1 MSQVHYELFIR
12 KNGSGWVLE
21 LATEDR
27 TRAVEIA
34 EELVANGKVMAARV
48 TKETLDDETREFNSV
63 VILTR
68 GDSSEKKTRKPSEAA
83 PLCVSPSDLYT
94 VHARETIGRLL
105 EGWLAR
111 EKVSPFELLHRPDL
125 IEKLDAAGM
134 DLQHAVQKIA
144 VPESQERGVG
154 VHEVIR
160 HYMALIQAAIDR
172 VLADAKK
179 KNFPNLDD
187 ETFAAAAERL
197 VAEPDKFYL
206 LGGGVAQ
213 GLAGASSF
221 GDKVNR
227 LLDLADAAPIK
238 PAPRS
243 LAFQVLETPLA
254 EILGSRHGM
263 AEIIGPGLDLGGSLA
278 AMTRLAAADTVDA
291 LAAIE
296 PTVARLIPE
305 LGGAGARLANW
316 LEGGKFAAVRAA
328 LGQRVLRELASPK
341 RLRPSDP
348 EGEIAILRALAM
360 CLTAAAGKLLP
371 LEEVQHA
378 FVERSK
384 LLLRSDFV
392 EAYLGA
398 ERSPLDEVQ
407 ALLWLAENITGSAN
421 KRAASRWISA
431 NVGALKFERDM
442 RASPDSPAVKLAALA
457 NLYRSVARVGLI
469 PEELAPI
476 QAKMGEIGGLIEADT
491 RIVALVAKA
500 EAPVVHRLTLLL
512 RLAAGETAPPGPAAE
527 RAKTEVARLTRAPEV
542 RAELARNPEALGP
555 VRELMQTAG
564 LAA

>member
-12 KNGSGWVLE
+12 KGGSGWVLE

-27 TRAVEIA
+27 TRALDTA
-34 EELVANGKVMAARV
+34 EELMAQGKASAVRV
-48 TKETLDDETREFNSV
+48 TKETLDEDTREFNSV
-63 VILTR
+63 NILTR
-68 GDSSEKKTRKPSEAA
+68 GDASEKKKRKVAEAA

-94 VHARETIGRLL
+94 VHAREVIGRLL

-111 EKVSPFELLHRPDL
+111 EKTSPFELLHRPDL

-134 DLQHAVQKIA
+134 ELQHAVQKIA
-144 VPESQERGVG
+144 VPESQERGLS
-154 VHEVIR
+154 VHEVMR
-160 HYMALIQAAIDR
+160 HYMALVQSTIDR
-172 VLADAKK
+172 VLNDARKRI
-179 KNFPNLDD
+179 FPNLGD
-187 ETFAAAAERL
+187 ETFAAAATRL
-197 VAEPDKFYL
+197 AGEPDSAYVL
-206 LGGGVAQ
+206 SGGVAQ

-227 LLDLADAAPIK
+227 LLDFADAAPTK
-238 PAPRS
+238 PGPRN
-243 LAFQVLETPLA
+243 LAFQVLEVPLA

-291 LAAIE
+291 LATVE
-296 PTVARLIPE
+296 PTVAKLIPE

-316 LEGGKFAAVRAA
+316 LEGGKFPSVRAA

-341 RLRPSDP
+341 RLRPADP

-360 CLTAAAGKLLP
+360 CLTAAAGKMLP

-392 EAYLGA
+392 EAYLGPD
-398 ERSPLDEVQ
+398 RSPLDEVQ
-407 ALLWLAENITGSAN
+407 ALLWLAENVTGPAN
-421 KRAASRWISA
+421 KRAASRWIGA
-431 NVGALKFERDM
+431 NVGALKFEREL
-442 RASPDSPAVKLAALA
+442 RASPDSPALKLSSLA
-457 NLYRSVARVGLI
+457 NLYRGVARVGLI
-469 PEELAPI
+469 PEELAPL
-476 QAKMGEIGGLIEADT
+476 QAKIGEIGGLVEADS
-491 RIVALVAKA
+491 RLVALVVKA

-512 RLAAGETAPPGPAAE
+512 RLAAGETAPPGPAAD
-527 RAKTEVARLTRAPEV
+527 RAKAEVAKLTRAPEV
-542 RAELARNPEALGP
+542 RSELARNPEALGRM
-555 VRELMQTAG
+555 REMMQTVG